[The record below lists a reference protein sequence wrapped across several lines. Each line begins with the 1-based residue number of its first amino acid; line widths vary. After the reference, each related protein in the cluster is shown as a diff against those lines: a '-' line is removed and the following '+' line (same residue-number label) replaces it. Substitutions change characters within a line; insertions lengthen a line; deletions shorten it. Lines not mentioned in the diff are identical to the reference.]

1 MELRPIAH
9 IGTDFPEKFG
19 IPRQSGRVPEL
30 RGRIIFEKEFRDPDF
45 IRRRNPEGKFRS
57 SGTSA
62 GMCSSGL

>member
-1 MELRPIAH
+1 MNQIDTL
-9 IGTDFPEKFG
+9 
-19 IPRQSGRVPEL
+19 SVN
-30 RGRIIFEKEFRDPDF
+30 RDPDF

>member
-1 MELRPIAH
+1 MNQI
-9 IGTDFPEKFG
+9 D
-19 IPRQSGRVPEL
+19 
-30 RGRIIFEKEFRDPDF
+30 IIRKRDPDF